1 MDYEDHL
8 YNFSPV
14 GSVGFFVLRK
24 NPTGDFWT
32 NCMFSSKNPTQHC
45 YYCVGSVGFCRFC
58 RVFRPAP
65 MDSSSQTRAGRKSV
79 NEERTSPE
87 PVNLTEFATQS
98 CQFICLRAPTQ
109 IASNFGRFTDASAGG
124 RQAFLRGQ
132 QYNTTFL
139 GRKKCS

>member
-1 MDYEDHL
+1 
-8 YNFSPV
+8 
-14 GSVGFFVLRK
+14 
-24 NPTGDFWT
+24 
-32 NCMFSSKNPTQHC
+32 
-45 YYCVGSVGFCRFC
+45 
-58 RVFRPAP
+58 

-139 GRKKCS
+139 GRKNAPKRTEIGYNFSLKIFLVVNSNSLTTRLWENDWFLVQG